1 MVDYGDMKMTLSVIT
16 SYESK
21 MRLLLNKESG
31 VIYVRDMEFIFNDR
45 NFKFHIQLDMLH
57 MSTDRIRICDENHN
71 VLVSISSKSPIY
83 LHNIFRE
90 LCSFGMISVIYNH
103 VYDYIK
109 SNKRS
114 YTKYELKNTLDHL
127 IRERFLYDF
136 EIKIN

>member
-1 MVDYGDMKMTLSVIT
+1 MTLSVIT

-21 MRLLLNKESG
+21 MRLLMNKESG
-31 VIYVRDMEFIFNDR
+31 AIYVRDMEFIFNDR

-57 MSTDRIRICDENHN
+57 MTTDRIRICDENHN

-90 LCSFGMISVIYNH
+90 LCSFGMISVIYND
-103 VYDYIK
+103 VYNYVK
-109 SNKRS
+109 TNKRT

-127 IRERFLYDF
+127 LRERFLYDF
-136 EIKIN
+136 EIRCS

>member
-1 MVDYGDMKMTLSVIT
+1 MTLTVIT

-21 MRLLLNKESG
+21 MRLLMNKESG

-57 MSTDRIRICDENHN
+57 MTTDRIRICDENHN

-90 LCSFGMISVIYNH
+90 LCSFGFISVIYND
-103 VYDYIK
+103 VYNYVK
-109 SNKRS
+109 SNRRT

-127 IRERFLYDF
+127 IRERFVYDF
-136 EIKIN
+136 EIKINL